1 MKHPFLRTHALN
13 AKCFSYV
20 AQCTHIEKAM
30 DEKDMRARGD
40 GVTGIRIPSYPRE
53 YENLIFLE
61 SWPLNL
67 I

>member
-13 AKCFSYV
+13 AKSFSYV

-40 GVTGIRIPSYPRE
+40 GVTAVGCFVDGSEGIEGEGRG
-53 YENLIFLE
+53 
-61 SWPLNL
+61 
-67 I
+67 